1 MSENGKDSE
10 NKYIT
15 KKYMC
20 KVCDQMHEV
29 KLNKNL
35 VEGRKKYPFPY
46 AFLHDSIKETN
57 LKELL
62 TILYI
67 DEDFRIRGTQIE
79 ELGND
84 NLFSKEQVVSIT
96 ENLMEEI
103 NILREENIRLKEVNK
118 QLKRKS

>member
-1 MSENGKDSE
+1 
-10 NKYIT
+10 
-15 KKYMC
+15 
-20 KVCDQMHEV
+20 
-29 KLNKNL
+29 
-35 VEGRKKYPFPY
+35 
-46 AFLHDSIKETN
+46 

-84 NLFSKEQVVSIT
+84 NLFSKAQVVSIT

-103 NILREENIRLKEVNK
+103 NILREENIRLKELNRE
-118 QLKRKS
+118 LKRKIEDA